1 MSKILVVDD
10 DEHIR
15 ELARVFLK
23 NDGFEVLEA
32 ADGVEALS
40 VLDSVKAD
48 LAVIDIM
55 MPKMDGWELCQEIKA
70 SFDIPVL
77 MLTAK
82 GETSQ
87 KLKGF
92 EVGTDDYLVKPFE
105 PLELVA
111 RVKALLKRYR
121 IEASQTIQLGRLTL
135 DRKTFQV
142 TVRGES
148 LTLP

>member
-23 NDGFEVLEA
+23 NNGVEVIEA

-82 GETSQ
+82 GE
-87 KLKGF
+87 
-92 EVGTDDYLVKPFE
+92 P
-105 PLELVA
+105 
-111 RVKALLKRYR
+111 
-121 IEASQTIQLGRLTL
+121 EAEGIPTGH
-135 DRKTFQV
+135 
-142 TVRGES
+142 G
-148 LTLP
+148 